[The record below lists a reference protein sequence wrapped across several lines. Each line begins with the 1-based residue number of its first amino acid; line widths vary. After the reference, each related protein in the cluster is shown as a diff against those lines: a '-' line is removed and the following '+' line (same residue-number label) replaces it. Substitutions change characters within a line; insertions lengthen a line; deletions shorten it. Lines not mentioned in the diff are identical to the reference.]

1 MTIFTKLV
9 SLERG
14 KNKRLCDV
22 VFLREANVLERLKLI
37 DANEH
42 I

>member
-14 KNKRLCDV
+14 KKNDCELLF
-22 VFLREANVLERLKLI
+22 FLREANVLERLKLI